1 MAWSERRSSIGFGC
15 LLFVVCGWMTW
26 TSYQSTVGAPTPVA
40 LVASGWMALGATA
53 FVIAGR
59 RDRLRV
65 GDRRLEWWQIQG
77 LGFVCLGA
85 SLLTPAATGV
95 HTWLNP
101 VIRVLLAGSFGVY
114 GALRLRSEPSADDPV
129 EPSVRGLLRV
139 LIQSVITVLAV
150 RAVPF

>member
-1 MAWSERRSSIGFGC
+1 MAWSERRFSIGFGS
-15 LLFVVCGWMTW
+15 LLFVVCGWTTW

-65 GDRRLEWWQIQG
+65 GDRRLEWWRIQG

-85 SLLTPAATGV
+85 AVLTPAASGMDA
-95 HTWLNP
+95 WLDP
-101 VIRVLLAGSFGVY
+101 ISSGLLAGAFGIY
-114 GALRLRSEPSADDPV
+114 GALRLRYEPSADDSF